1 MESSKVDMFLMANA
15 KYFPSHNL
23 PRIRDR
29 LLMLDDGKFSNLQ
42 MMQFKD
48 PSTSLIIS
56 VVGGALGI
64 DRFMIGHTGLGIGKL
79 LTCGGMGIW
88 TIVDWFLI
96 QDATREKN
104 LEMLT
109 PNLN

>member
-1 MESSKVDMFLMANA
+1 MTNA
-15 KYFPSHNL
+15 KYFPSHQL
-23 PRIRDR
+23 SHIRDR
-29 LLMLDDGKFSNLQ
+29 LIVIDDSRYGSLQ

-104 LEMLT
+104 METISPALR
-109 PNLN
+109 